1 MRLAPLFLLS
11 LLLLVACSPEN
22 KAPGNSLSDPEMLR
36 RAAVAERNLVKMRDA
51 AIAYYAR
58 HKRLPEFSDEL
69 AEFKAGPKD
78 LEASDDYDAELGY
91 GFLNLKFSADGK
103 LERGW
108 FFATPRGTSDALKVR
123 MNGVSGNFDHV
134 RNGEPF
140 LRAPDDEGWKEGEL
154 PANKDKGITLDG

>member
-1 MRLAPLFLLS
+1 MRLASLFLLS
-11 LLLLVACSPEN
+11 ALLLAACSPEN

-36 RAAVAERNLVKMRDA
+36 RAAVAF
-51 AIAYYAR
+51 YAR

-91 GFLNLKFSADGK
+91 GFLNLRFNADGK

-108 FFATPRGTSDALKVR
+108 FFATPRGNSDALKVR

-140 LRAPDDEGWKEGEL
+140 LRAPDDEGWKEGEA
-154 PANKDKGITLDG
+154 PSNKGKGITLDG